1 MREFFYVFK
10 LQTIDFVFQNNLAN
24 KYNLLFMKEFYKWG
38 ILSLLFF
45 IITINSFSQTTG
57 DYRTTISGSCIWSNI
72 AAWQIFDGTTWIAA
86 SEYPGQNTSAGTVTI
101 SDNTLLTLDQSI
113 SNPINAIVM
122 SANTANTSLTFGG
135 SFTLNVASTISFS
148 TPSLSSK
155 SNTLDIS
162 TGTLTCSNLIMNSTT
177 DNTKTQK
184 VIISTGKLDVSNT
197 ITIPTA
203 NQNMISITGAGILRI
218 GNQFISTGTTSFDP
232 TSTVEFYSPTAQSIP
247 STNGYGNVLLSG
259 SGSSKTV
266 SAPLSINGNLIIN
279 SGVELNDGGNTITGN
294 AGTFTLSAG
303 ATFTTMQTA
312 LFLPQGFTVNLNNSS
327 TVNFNGSGNYSI
339 PLIPT
344 SYGNIVFN
352 SGTGNTITIPN
363 TITTNGDFVINS
375 GTVTL
380 ASPITV
386 TGNISVNSGTLND
399 GGKIITGNS
408 SGTFSVA
415 AGATFTTLQT
425 SLPFFPQ
432 NATIYLNNSSIVNY
446 NGSGNYSI
454 PSTPTSY
461 GLITIN
467 GTSTVTLTNP
477 ITVNGNFTVNTGVT
491 LNDGGFIVSGNGG
504 TFTLASGATYST
516 IQTAPPFFPQN
527 FIINLNSNS
536 TVNYSGVGNYLIP
549 ATPTTYGSISLN
561 GTSTL
566 TTSTISLSGA
576 ITINGNLSVNQ
587 NIELNDGGFAITGV
601 SGKQCAISSGASYS
615 TLRTASPWFPTNM
628 TTNLDANSTV
638 NFNGNDYYTF
648 LNLPVS
654 FGNVVFNGTGTHTLS
669 SAITVNGN
677 LTINA
682 GTLADGGKQI
692 TGNSTGLLTM
702 MGGTG
707 LTLGSTTVA
716 TTFPTLFTS
725 ANISL
730 TPTSGSSTVTYN
742 SNQQQ
747 SISSIPVYSN
757 LTLTSTITS
766 TIQKIIDGNIS
777 VNGTLTVNAQNTLN
791 DNGYTISCNGSIN
804 TNGSHTGT
812 GKIKVTGSANQY
824 ISGAGSINNIE
835 IAKPSGIAY
844 INSTV
849 TVAPTPAFTITGDIT
864 ITTGTLNLNGRIL
877 ATTGNILI
885 ASGAVLAVTSN
896 SILQISNGKTI
907 TNNDGT
913 FSVNGTS
920 TTIAKVTINGS
931 SGAFSYIQSGLAN
944 LSANYYEFDNCE
956 LFLNGGI
963 ITGNLSYGTFSTIG
977 TNSNE
982 AYINFDG
989 FTQKLG
995 PKLVEFNIGPKN
1007 NIRNATSSDTITFA
1021 ASSGTFTGDAN
1032 EDNATKSYGHVIWS
1046 SGSTYYSKATNKFST
1061 LTNWSTNSD
1070 GTGTSPSKSSE
1081 LTNKTNSFIIQN
1093 GHTITDDVAGL
1104 DVYHLEIKSGGT
1116 LTIGNNNTARTL
1128 TIEENIVD
1136 SGVVNI
1142 GTTDAIHT
1150 INLLGNLT
1158 VAGIFN
1164 LYNTATQAANISFNN
1179 SSTQLINGTP
1189 TSLIFNNITFAGMTN
1204 VIPSY
1209 GLTIQGNVTF
1219 GANTTFTAGSFRHFV
1234 KGNWTGNASS
1244 VHTSSGTIVFN
1255 GTTQTIAN
1263 TSPFYNLEISGG
1275 GTTIIGGSPITVSG
1289 NILITNNST
1298 LTIGNSTTART
1309 INVTGDIQVDN
1320 GSTINVGA
1328 YNATNSLTTNGNL
1341 IINGI
1346 FDMYKAPGQVCNTI
1360 FTGTTLQSIKGTGI
1374 TCRFNV
1380 ITVNKGIDSTSI
1392 VEATRIITQQAP
1404 TTGNNLVLTNGTFKL
1419 SSASSLTPYFGSQ
1432 TICSATSRLWIN
1444 NTNAII
1450 SSVGA
1455 GNTTTAQTATVNG
1468 ILLVKHGT
1476 FKYGSGNDRLNLTAA
1491 TSSLRIEGIDAT
1503 VTLYGGLNNNTTNP
1517 ATLAI
1522 SNGNLI
1528 FDCQRK
1534 KSGGNDFTTATHL
1547 IDLRGLITFKGGK
1560 LTIVNPSAN
1569 PSADLNATLLIWSIN
1584 PASTFVGST
1593 IQFGD
1598 GLSNLPAGSPDGF
1611 DFRTNNPGTYYYLG
1625 NIVINT
1631 GSSGTQI
1638 SNRHVKFI
1646 GGNVY
1651 IGGNDSL
1658 YTGSELQLN
1667 GQTMFLKGNLTNNG
1681 IINTTTPNSLLYL
1694 NGTAQQKITGSG
1706 SFTTGSI
1713 GGISNLTVDNTSGS
1727 TPAIDLQCPLTIQ
1740 TAYTLTHGSLNTSG
1754 SGALTLGTNSGSL
1767 SITRTD
1773 GSLLATPIWNITTAI
1788 CNIIYNTASGTII
1801 TGNELPK
1808 TANGL
1813 VSTLTANNTT
1823 GGVLLSNP
1831 ETTIKTS
1838 LTLMNGIFNLQ
1849 DNTLYLNGLISRNGT
1864 SQIGTLSTGTGA
1876 SIIFG
1881 NTSALTIPTGS
1892 LTSNPTELSYMTIN
1906 SSSSVTLSSGQN
1918 ILLRGAIILGNG
1930 TFSVGAG
1937 TLSFHLSDNPIV
1949 KTGGTLITTTA
1960 SSLVFG
1966 TPGNTSG
1973 AAFTI
1978 PAGTFTT
1985 TTIPLLNLTI
1995 NRDNKITLPQTTSPQ
2010 TIALSGTLSLI
2021 KGELDNNNWS
2031 FTTSGTIPF
2040 SRINGTL
2047 TISSSASM
2055 TFNTNATTA
2064 TIPDG
2069 LFTSAPVSIANMTIN
2084 RAGGIILG
2092 NQEINITGTTTLSS
2106 GIISV
2111 MNADL
2116 QINTIS
2122 GTPSASRMIVV
2133 NGSGYL
2139 KRSILGISTS
2149 TSYTYPIG
2157 DNTGTAEYSPVT
2169 LTFTANTTAGMV
2181 GIKAINAKHPNNTET
2196 NDYLNRYWTFTTSGL
2211 TNYTYRATYTYTLAD
2226 YIGSSENGLLVQDWN
2241 GSTWIPLETSSTNST
2256 SHTLTTGTTYLTQAT
2271 GLLNNNSYSAYAT
2284 NKYFWSKTS
2293 GAWNGTT
2300 VWEYSTSNTDPGIG
2314 SGTPTT
2320 IVPTFA
2326 NSKGITIRP
2335 LTTVT
2340 LSSAQTADQLIV
2352 NGTLN
2357 MAGNNL
2363 TLYDETGID
2372 LSLTSGGII
2381 STSGGQILANT
2392 SGISIDIS
2400 GTYKTSDADGFSG
2413 STTTSITSANNP
2425 TVTLNTGST
2434 IEYTGTTQ
2442 TISTASTYSNL
2453 KISTAG
2459 IKTVSNSATINGDLI
2474 ISAGSLAFGTSPIT
2488 VTVTGN
2494 LSATI
2499 IDMSQASH
2507 NLILGGA
2514 INTLP
2519 TLTTGPNQSTIT
2531 YNRAGDQTIF
2541 SSTNYRNLVISGT
2554 GTKTVSTALTINND
2568 LTIGNSA
2575 TFADGGATCSVKG
2588 NIINKGIHSGSGK
2601 IVLNGTG
2608 DQTISCGTATFGNLE
2623 INNSLGALSIL
2634 GNQITIGSFTIVSGT
2649 LTQNAITT
2657 GLSITGNTKIG
2668 GIIVFEDNSGTKS
2681 FNSVQ
2686 ITSTGKWYSAVIE
2699 DFDFNGDF
2707 QIATGGA
2714 FTPNTGT
2721 YTFGG
2726 DQDQTID
2733 VPSGFNVSLNKTGGT
2748 VSSSLPTLYLS
2759 NIVLKS
2765 SNIGKF
2771 QAPANLFVSGNITYN
2786 SGTLNWGNNVT
2797 LNGSTNQILNGNLP
2811 LSAFTNFTTNNTA
2824 TGNAII
2830 LNTPIIINGIFTLTD
2845 GIIKSDATNLITMG
2859 ASATIGGVPS
2869 DASFVDGPLAYT
2881 INSATKTT
2889 KEFPIGKA
2897 DNLRRV
2903 DIMID
2908 QADATPNTYT
2918 CEYTRN
2924 SATDLHSLATGS
2936 GLTNVSSL
2944 GYWHISKTN
2953 ETLDASGNDNSLDSA
2968 SVILYYLSD
2977 DGITDPTHLFV
2988 AKSRTIGSVTE
2999 WINVG
3004 GTANASI
3011 VKSGLFHA
3019 FCDITLASDCSCNS
3033 LPISITEFTVQKK
3046 DDNVVI
3052 KWETASETNNDFFSL
3067 ERSTDGKTWETV
3079 YTCKGAGNSTET
3091 NIYSFVDTEVETGMV
3106 YYRLKQTDYDGNSTY
3121 SKIQSID
3128 IIPNSTSEFTV
3139 YPNPS
3144 NPNNVNIIISSKE
3157 DKVIL
3162 QVTDNI
3168 GRIIYNGSIDMNK
3181 STTRFFKLAD
3191 VCNLQPGLFYT
3202 ISIISNGVTKSKKIS
3217 VQ

>member
-1 MREFFYVFK
+1 
-10 LQTIDFVFQNNLAN
+10 
-24 KYNLLFMKEFYKWG
+24 MKEFYKWVTF
-38 ILSLLFF
+38 ILLFF
-45 IITINSFSQTTG
+45 IVTINSFGQTTG
-57 DYRTTISGSCIWSNI
+57 DYRTTISGSCIWTNI
-72 AAWQIFDGTTWIAA
+72 AAWQIFDGTTWITA
-86 SEYPGQNTSAGTVTI
+86 SEYPGQNASAGTVTI
-101 SDNTLLTLDQSI
+101 SDNTLMTLDQSI
-113 SNPINAIVM
+113 SNTINAIVI

-135 SFTLNVASTISFS
+135 TYTLNVASTISFS

-197 ITIPTA
+197 ITIPAA
-203 NQNMISITGAGILRI
+203 NQNMISITSVGILRI

-232 TSTVEFYSPTAQSIP
+232 TSTVEFYSTTAQSIP
-247 STNGYGNVLLSG
+247 NTNGYGNVLLSG

-266 SAPLSINGNLIIN
+266 SAPLLINGNLIIN

-294 AGTFTLSAG
+294 GGTFTLSAG

-312 LFLPQGFTVNLNNSS
+312 LFFPQAFTISLNNSS

-339 PLIPT
+339 PAIPT
-344 SYGNIVFN
+344 NYGNIVFN

-380 ASPITV
+380 ASPINV
-386 TGNISVNSGTLND
+386 TGNISINSGTLND

-454 PSTPTSY
+454 PATPTSY

-467 GTSTVTLTNP
+467 GTSTVTLTSP

-516 IQTAPPFFPQN
+516 IQTAAPFFPQN
-527 FIINLNSNS
+527 FTINLNSNS
-536 TVNYSGVGNYLIP
+536 TVIYSGVGNYSIP
-549 ATPTTYGSISLN
+549 AIPTNYGSISLN

-566 TTSTISLSGA
+566 TTSTIALSGG

-587 NIELNDGGFAITGV
+587 NIELNDSGFVISGV
-601 SGKQCAISSGASYS
+601 IGKQCTISSGASYS
-615 TLRTASPWFPTNM
+615 TSKTASPFPTNM
-628 TTNLDANSTV
+628 TINLDANSTV
-638 NFNGNDYYTF
+638 NFNGNGNYTIG
-648 LNLPVS
+648 NLPVS

-669 SAITVNGN
+669 SAITINGN
-677 LTINA
+677 LIIKA

-707 LTLGSTTVA
+707 LALGSTTVA

-747 SISSIPVYSN
+747 SISSVPVYSN
-757 LTLTSTITS
+757 LTLSSSTTSS
-766 TIQKIIDGNIS
+766 IQKIIDGNLSI
-777 VNGTLTVNAQNTLN
+777 NGTLTVNAQNTLN
-791 DNGYTISCNGSIN
+791 DNGYAISCNGSIVIN

-812 GKIKVTGSANQY
+812 GKIKITGTANQY

-849 TVAPTPAFTITGDIT
+849 TVAPTPAFTITGDMIL
-864 ITTGTLNLNGRIL
+864 TTGTLNLNGRIL

-885 ASGAVLAVTSN
+885 SSGAVLAVTSN

-913 FSVNGTS
+913 FSVSGNS

-1007 NIRNATSSDTITFA
+1007 NVRNATSSDTITFA
-1021 ASSGTFTGDAN
+1021 ASSGTFTGNAN

-1046 SGSTYYSKATNKFST
+1046 SGSTYYSKTTNKFST
-1061 LTNWSTNSD
+1061 LSNWSTNSD
-1070 GTGTSPSKSSE
+1070 GTGTSPSTSSE

-1116 LTIGNNNTARTL
+1116 LTIGNNSTARTL

-1150 INLLGNLT
+1150 INLLGDLT

-1179 SSTQLINGTP
+1179 SSTQLLKGTP

-1209 GLTIQGNVTF
+1209 ALTIQGNVTF

-1275 GTTIIGGSPITVSG
+1275 GTTIFGGSPITVSG

-1298 LTIGNSTTART
+1298 LTIGNSTTSRT

-1328 YNATNSLTTNGNL
+1328 YNATNILTTSGDL

-1346 FDMYKAPGQVCNTI
+1346 FDMYKAPGQVCNTV
-1360 FTGTTLQSIKGTGI
+1360 FTGTNLQTIKGTGI

-1380 ITVNKGIDSTSI
+1380 ITVNKGTDLTSI
-1392 VEATRIITQQAP
+1392 VQATRIITQQAP
-1404 TTGNNLVLTNGTFKL
+1404 ATSNNLVLTNGTFKL

-1444 NTNAII
+1444 NPNAII

-1468 ILLVKHGT
+1468 VLLVEHGT

-1491 TSSLRIEGIDAT
+1491 TSSLRIEGADAT

-1517 ATLAI
+1517 ATVAI

-1528 FDCQRK
+1528 FDCQRLT
-1534 KSGGNDFTTATHL
+1534 SGGNNFTTATHL
-1547 IDLRGLITFKGGK
+1547 VDLRGLITFTGGR

-1569 PSADLNATLLIWSIN
+1569 PTADLNATLLIWSIN
-1584 PASTFVGST
+1584 PASTFDGST

-1611 DFRTNNPGTYYYLG
+1611 DFRTNNTSYLG
-1625 NIVINT
+1625 NIVLNT
-1631 GSSGTQI
+1631 GSSGIQI
-1638 SNRHVKFI
+1638 AKRHVKFI

-1658 YTGSELQLN
+1658 YNGSELQFN

-1681 IINTTTPNSLLYL
+1681 IVNTSTTNSLLYL

-1706 SFTTGSI
+1706 TFTTGSI
-1713 GGISNLTVDNTSGS
+1713 GCVSNLTVDNTSGS
-1727 TPAIDLQCPLTIQ
+1727 TPAVDLQCPLTIQ

-1754 SGALTLGTNSGSL
+1754 SGTLTLGINSASL

-1773 GSLLATPIWNITTAI
+1773 GSLLATPIWNISNVI
-1788 CNIIYNTASGTII
+1788 CNIIYNTASGTIT

-1808 TANGL
+1808 TANGP
-1813 VSTLTANNTT
+1813 VSTLTANNTA
-1823 GGVLLSNP
+1823 GGVLLSNT

-1892 LTSNPTELSYMTIN
+1892 LTSNPTELSYITMN

-1930 TFSVGAG
+1930 IFSVGAG

-1949 KTGGTLITTTA
+1949 KTGGTLTTTTA

-1966 TPGNTSG
+1966 TSGNTSG

-1978 PAGTFTT
+1978 PTGAFTSTT
-1985 TTIPLLNLTI
+1985 TVPLLNLTI
-1995 NRDNKITLPQTTSPQ
+1995 NRDNKITLPQTTTPQ

-2040 SRINGTL
+2040 SRIKGTL
-2047 TISSSASM
+2047 TIGSSGSM
-2055 TFNTNATTA
+2055 TFNPNTATA

-2069 LFTSAPVSIANMTIN
+2069 LFTSAPVSITNMTIN

-2092 NQEINITGTTTLSS
+2092 NQEINITGVTTLSS

-2139 KRSILGISTS
+2139 KRSIPGISTS

-2169 LTFTANTTAGMV
+2169 LTFTTNSTAGMV
-2181 GIKAINAKHPNNTET
+2181 GLKAINAKHPNNTES
-2196 NDYLNRYWTFTTSGL
+2196 NDYLNRYWTFSTSGL

-2256 SHTLTTGTTYLTQAT
+2256 SHTLITGTTYLTQAT

-2293 GAWNGTT
+2293 GTWNGTT

-2340 LSSAQTADQLIV
+2340 LSTAQTADQLIV

-2357 MAGNNL
+2357 MAGNSL
-2363 TLYDETGID
+2363 TLYDETGVD
-2372 LSLTSGGII
+2372 LTLTSGGII
-2381 STSGGQILANT
+2381 STTGGQILANT

-2413 STTTSITSANNP
+2413 STTTSITSTNNP

-2459 IKTVSNSATINGDLI
+2459 IKTVSNSATINGDLT

-2514 INTLP
+2514 TNILP
-2519 TLTTGPNQSTIT
+2519 TLTTGANQSTIT
-2531 YNRAGDQTIF
+2531 YNRAGNQTIF
-2541 SSTNYRNLVISGT
+2541 SSINYRNLVISGT
-2554 GTKTVSTALTINND
+2554 GTKTVSPSPSGPTINND
-2568 LTIGNSA
+2568 LRIGNSA
-2575 TFADGGATCSVKG
+2575 TFADGGYACSVKG
-2588 NIINKGIHSGSGK
+2588 NVINNGIHSGTGK

-2649 LTQNAITT
+2649 TLTQNAITT
-2657 GLSITGNTKIG
+2657 GLNITGNTTIG
-2668 GIIVFEDNSGTKS
+2668 GTIVFEDNSGTKS
-2681 FNSVQ
+2681 FNRVQ

-2699 DFDFNGDF
+2699 DFDLNGDF
-2707 QIATGGA
+2707 QIVSGGA

-2733 VPSGFNVSLNKTGGT
+2733 VPSGFNVSLNKTGGI

-2765 SNIGKF
+2765 SNIGIF

-2797 LNGSTNQILNGNLP
+2797 LNGSTTQILNGKALP
-2811 LSAFTNFTTNNTA
+2811 SFTNFTTNNTT
-2824 TGNAII
+2824 TGDAII

-2859 ASATIGGVPS
+2859 SSATIGGTPS
-2869 DASFVDGPLAYT
+2869 DASFVDGPLSYT

-2889 KEFPIGKA
+2889 KKFPIGKQ
-2897 DNLRRV
+2897 DKLRRV

-2908 QADATPNTYT
+2908 QADATLNTYT

-2953 ETLDASGNDNSLDSA
+2953 ETLDTSGNDNSLDSA
-2968 SVILYYLSD
+2968 SIILYYLSD
-2977 DGITDPTHLFV
+2977 DGVTDPSHLFV

-3046 DDNVVI
+3046 DVNVVV
-3052 KWETASETNNDFFSL
+3052 KWETASETNNDFFTV

-3091 NIYSFVDTEVETGMV
+3091 NIYSFVDTEVEAGIIV

-3128 IIPNSTSEFTV
+3128 IFSNSISEFTV

-3168 GRIIYNGSIDMNK
+3168 GRSIYNGSIDMNK

-3191 VCNLQPGLFYT
+3191 VCELQPGLFYT
-3202 ISIISNGVTKSKKIS
+3202 ISIISNGGTKSKKIS